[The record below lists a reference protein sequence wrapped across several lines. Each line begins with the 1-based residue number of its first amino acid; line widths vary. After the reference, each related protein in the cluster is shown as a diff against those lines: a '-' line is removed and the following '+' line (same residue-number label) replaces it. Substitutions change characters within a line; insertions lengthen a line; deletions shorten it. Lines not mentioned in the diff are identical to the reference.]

1 MEESKNGKAAL
12 IASIEKDA
20 QSEADAILAEAR
32 KLADEQKAYGEKQ
45 AQAIL
50 KKADEKA
57 AEQSKAAKKKIL
69 SGIDVEVKRR
79 IMHAQDSLL
88 KTILNRVEEKLYAR
102 IKNKQYRKTLL
113 NWVIEAAIGLDANAA
128 GISAPKDELAYIDK
142 AFLSEAEKKVK
153 SYTGRPVA
161 LSLSDNPQKRMQGII
176 LTAEDG
182 RTAFNN
188 QVRTRIVRNE
198 REIRKRIYDT
208 LFAEE

>member
-1 MEESKNGKAAL
+1 MEERENGKAAL

-20 QSEADAILAEAR
+20 RSEADAILAEAR

-50 KKADEKA
+50 KKAGEKA
-57 AEQSKAAKKKIL
+57 AEQSEAAKKKIL

-88 KTILNRVEEKLYAR
+88 KTILNRVEEELHAR
-102 IKNKQYRKTLL
+102 IKNKQYPKTLL

-128 GISAPKDELAYIDK
+128 GISASKNELDYIDK

-161 LSLSDNPQKRMQGII
+161 LSLSDNPQNRLQGII

-188 QVRTRIVRNE
+188 QIRTRIVRNE